1 MTGPVSIPRAVPL
14 LDALTESFWT
24 SGRDGVLMILQC
36 LDCAHRV
43 HPPAPRCRQC
53 HSSRLGPRPAL
64 GRGVVY
70 AYTVN
75 HQRWIETATEPY
87 VVAIVELDDQPG
99 LRLTTNVVDCEPEQM
114 SVGMPVIVDFV
125 PLDGTW
131 IPVFRPV

>member
-1 MTGPVSIPRAVPL
+1 
-14 LDALTESFWT
+14 
-24 SGRDGVLMILQC
+24 
-36 LDCAHRV
+36 
-43 HPPAPRCRQC
+43 
-53 HSSRLGPRPAL
+53 
-64 GRGVVY
+64 VVY